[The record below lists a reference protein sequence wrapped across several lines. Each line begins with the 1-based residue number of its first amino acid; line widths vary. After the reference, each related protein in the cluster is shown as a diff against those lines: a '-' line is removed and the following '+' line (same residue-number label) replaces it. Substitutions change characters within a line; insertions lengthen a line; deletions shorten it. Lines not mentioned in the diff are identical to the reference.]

1 MKSAIDQPACNDI
14 RRWRINF
21 KISEL
26 VIGEMTGI
34 QTHISFLRK
43 GQNRSKVETNLTL
56 FDSTCLIFSGQFWNA
71 FHQHYLASLSK
82 DYRWVQNWCFKSLCQ
97 GHFQTFSPLY
107 FLFPLWTN
115 SCDTHNWMSFPMCV
129 TVSQPPER
137 YTWKLLNE
145 PNLFSYKIN
154 K

>member
-56 FDSTCLIFSGQFWNA
+56 FDSTCLIFSGQF
-71 FHQHYLASLSK
+71 
-82 DYRWVQNWCFKSLCQ
+82 
-97 GHFQTFSPLY
+97 
-107 FLFPLWTN
+107 
-115 SCDTHNWMSFPMCV
+115 
-129 TVSQPPER
+129 
-137 YTWKLLNE
+137 
-145 PNLFSYKIN
+145 
-154 K
+154 